1 MDTNRKTAVIVGI
14 LFIIATAFLFIGQA
28 IYQPVLL
35 SPDYLETAYPNRTI
49 ATLGILL
56 EFACVLAIP
65 LIPVFLFPILRKHNE
80 ALALGYFGF
89 RFLEAVLFVFIQI
102 NILSLISVS
111 QGYLNDGG
119 ANASYFQNAGSAIQS
134 WNAWSFSFYILFFA
148 VGALMLY
155 TALYQSKLVP
165 RWISVWGLIAAV
177 LILTGTVV
185 EILELLNGFPAGVKE
200 LVYAAPIAVNEMVLA
215 LWLIVKGFN
224 PAALEPTPEER
235 SNLSVPAQ
243 PHAGLS

>member
-1 MDTNRKTAVIVGI
+1 MDTNRKTAIIVGV
-14 LFIIATAFLFIGQA
+14 LFIIATAFLFVGEA
-28 IYQPVLL
+28 IYKPVLL
-35 SPDYLETAYPNRTI
+35 SPDYLETAYPNRII

-65 LIPVFLFPILRKHNE
+65 LIPVFLFPILRKHTE

-89 RFLEAVLFVFIQI
+89 RFLEAVLFVLIQI
-102 NILSLISVS
+102 NKLSLITVS

-119 ANASYFQNAGSAIQS
+119 TNAAYFQNAGSAIQS
-134 WNAWSFSFYILFFA
+134 WNFWSFSFYILFFT

-165 RWISVWGLIAAV
+165 RWISAWGLIAAV
-177 LILTGTVV
+177 ILLAGTVV
-185 EILELLNGFPAGVKE
+185 EMLELLSGFPAGAKE

-215 LWLIVKGFN
+215 VWLIVKGFN
-224 PAALEPTPEER
+224 PAALEPSSTEG
-235 SNLSVPAQ
+235 SDLSVPAQ
-243 PHAGLS
+243 PYAA